1 MITEW
6 LGKIGNFSLTLLIVT
21 TYGLLMG
28 AIIDRTIAKVQ
39 GRIGIPYSQP
49 FINILKNF
57 FKRTAISESN
67 FSVIVPV
74 SSCCGSS

>member
-28 AIIDRTIAKVQ
+28 AVIDRTIAKVQ

-49 FINILKNF
+49 FINIL
-57 FKRTAISESN
+57 
-67 FSVIVPV
+67 
-74 SSCCGSS
+74 